1 MQLKGRIELIREVQQ
16 ITETFSKREFVLTID
31 ENSDYPQSILVE
43 LVNDKTRLLDQYKVG
58 DVVTCEINLR
68 GRKWVNPKG
77 EAKYFNTIQAW
88 KVFQAEVSHQGQ
100 QVESQSAQS
109 AQSAS
114 VGGDW
119 LQSDDSDD
127 LPF

>member
-16 ITETFSKREFVLTID
+16 ITETFSKREFVLITD
-31 ENSDYPQSILVE
+31 ENSDYPQFITIQLIQ
-43 LVNDKTRLLDQYKVG
+43 DKTRLLDQYKVG
-58 DVVTCEINLR
+58 DVVTCEINIE
-68 GRKWVNPKG
+68 GRKWVNPEG
-77 EAKYFNTIQAW
+77 EAKYFNTIKAW

-109 AQSAS
+109 AGAP

-119 LQSDDSDD
+119 LASDDSDD